1 MWWAIGIL
9 SFLCVG
15 LIGWTVF
22 IVNRYNQLSDN
33 FDDAIE
39 ELTGVLEAFDEYE
52 KLLLTI
58 ESSDVMIFDPIIN
71 ELVSEGKELR
81 EKILSAQQVL
91 APTILEVEE
100 NE

>member
-1 MWWAIGIL
+1 MWWLVSIL
-9 SFLCVG
+9 SILCVG
-15 LIGWTVF
+15 LGIWTVF

-58 ESSDVMIFDPIIN
+58 EQSDVMIFDPIIN
-71 ELVSEGKELR
+71 ELVGEGKELR
-81 EKILSAQQVL
+81 QKIISAQRIL
-91 APTILEVEE
+91 APTILEAEE
-100 NE
+100 DG